1 MSANGPAPGPPFERR
16 IERFLERMLFRV
28 RWLLAPFYVG
38 LALAL
43 AALLYVFAI
52 EMWDAIRHLP
62 GMGSGAVIVMALS
75 LIDLTL
81 TANLLLIVIFS
92 GYENYVS
99 KMDLSETAERL
110 DWMGTVDF
118 SGLKQKLMA
127 SIIAITAVA
136 LLRGYVE
143 MYRGAP
149 IAPSMLAWLAGL
161 HITFVVSALLLA
173 LTDFIASRARH

>member
-1 MSANGPAPGPPFERR
+1 MSEPAAKPA
-16 IERFLERMLFRV
+16 LERALEGALFRA

-38 LALAL
+38 LTLAL
-43 AALLYVFAI
+43 AGLLYAFAV
-52 EMWDAIRHLP
+52 EAWHGLVHLP
-62 GMGSGAVIVMALS
+62 AMGSGAVIVMALS

-99 KMDLSETAERL
+99 KMDLADGAERP

-149 IAPSMLAWLAGL
+149 IEPAMLAWLAGL

-173 LTDFIASRARH
+173 LTDRIGARH

>member
-1 MSANGPAPGPPFERR
+1 MGATGPAPKPKRERRLERLFER
-16 IERFLERMLFRV
+16 ILFRV
-28 RWLLAPFYVG
+28 RWLLAPFYAG
-38 LALAL
+38 LALVL

-52 EMWDAIRHLP
+52 EMWDSLSHLP

-99 KMDLSETAERL
+99 KMDLAEGAERP

-149 IAPSMLAWLAGL
+149 IDPAMLAWLAGL

-173 LTDFIASRARH
+173 LTDWISSRARH

>member
-1 MSANGPAPGPPFERR
+1 MSTTDPAPRPPVERR
-16 IERFLERMLFRV
+16 LERLFERMLFRV
-28 RWLLAPFYVG
+28 RWLLAPFYAG

-52 EMWDAIRHLP
+52 ETWHALGSLP

-99 KMDLSETAERL
+99 KMDLAEGAERP

-149 IAPSMLAWLAGL
+149 IDPSMLAWLAGL

-173 LTDFIASRARH
+173 LTDLIASRARH